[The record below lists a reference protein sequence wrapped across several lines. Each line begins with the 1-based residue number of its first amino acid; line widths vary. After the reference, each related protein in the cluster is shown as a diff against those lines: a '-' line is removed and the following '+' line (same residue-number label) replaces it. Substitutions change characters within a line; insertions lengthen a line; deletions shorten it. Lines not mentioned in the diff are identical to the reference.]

1 MSENTESQEFEAQ
14 SEALE
19 AIDAGLESEDFS
31 AEDLDDEFD
40 SEDEDDDEFDSE
52 DEDDVESDTTD
63 YSQTPGKPQIAMSAL
78 PITGEPRVDDALA
91 RLSDLTN
98 LPVHEHVAVFED
110 VQRRLHE
117 TLADL
122 SRN

>member
-1 MSENTESQEFEAQ
+1 MESEEFE
-14 SEALE
+14 
-19 AIDAGLESEDFS
+19 DESVLDVEIEQLDQ
-31 AEDLDDEFD
+31 DLDQGPK
-40 SEDEDDDEFDSE
+40 
-52 DEDDVESDTTD
+52 VPT
-63 YSQTPGKPQIAMSAL
+63 IAMSTV

-91 RLSDLTN
+91 RLNEIPN

-122 SRN
+122 SNQ